1 MIIIICLIEFY
12 YLTRYNKWLNR
23 AHALNDRYKRRLE
36 ILEPELLATAAELEK
51 YKQMY
56 RESERVR
63 KKLYMEVKHN
73 DMPV

>member
-12 YLTRYNKWLNR
+12 YLTRYNKWLDR
-23 AHALNDRYKRRLE
+23 AHTLNDRYKRRLE

-56 RESERVR
+56 KESERIR

-73 DMPV
+73 EM